1 MKRAFL
7 LFFACLCFCS
17 VHAAYLRNIPMTLTQ
32 PDGTILQCFASG
44 DEYFNYLHD
53 GNGYTIM
60 QHPQTG
66 YYVYAEKREDKLVAT
81 NYIAGVTDPASKALE
96 PYALISPEEWM
107 AKRKAWEVP
116 DEDHVNRANPNHGTL
131 NNISIFIRFS
141 DDGEFTNT
149 FSSIDNMF
157 NDVSTNAVSM
167 RSYFRAASY
176 GAIEIPTTFY
186 PGHNG
191 ETIISYQD
199 TYPRNYFQPYN
210 ASSNTNGYQDDDQR
224 REREFSLL
232 ERAVTYI
239 NRHYPIPSNLNIDYD
254 NDGKVDNVCFIVRGN
269 VGAWSSLLWPHKWS
283 LYDRTVK
290 INGKR
295 VYTFNFQ
302 LADATTYFNA
312 STMCH
317 EMNHSLGAPDL
328 YHYYHG
334 TNLSPVGGWD
344 LMENNA
350 MPPQHCGAYM
360 KMKYGH
366 WIDNIPEITQSGTY
380 TLNPI
385 SSSSPTNVAYKIR
398 TNVSNQFY
406 VLEYR
411 DNTSLFESDLPGS
424 GLLIYRINTS
434 FDGNNEY
441 DPDNGIYDEI
451 YLFRPGGSVTTNG
464 NIGNAYFSANVGR
477 TEFNANTDPHPFFT
491 DGTTDN
497 NLVIYNITSAGSTIS
512 FTYGISGIGAPTNLV
527 ATALDEHTVSLTWN
541 AVSGASSYNVYRNG
555 EYVGNTSATT
565 YIDSNLDYGQY
576 TYYLTSLDANQAMSY
591 PSETVTVSIQPENA
605 VIIGDGSTTTSDA
618 LPSYTYFNY
627 SLSEQIY
634 TSAELG
640 DAGNITSIAFLNTGA
655 TKTRTFEFY
664 LKNTTKSTFDDYADW
679 ITVAESDKVYSG
691 SVTMTANE
699 WTTIT
704 FDTPF
709 FYDGSSN
716 VVLVA
721 DDNTGNYTS
730 APHMSCRV
738 MEAPYQ
744 AIRVYTD
751 NNDYSPMTPPTDYG
765 VYDNASL
772 LTEKNQ
778 LLIVKEIP
786 TFNIT
791 VAANPTNA
799 GTVSGSGEFAMGTSC
814 TVTATANEGYVFTGW
829 TENGEVVSANAAYT
843 FTVLQDRDLVATF
856 AEGIQIGSGTT
867 SSIYLPSLSNNNYSL
882 TQQIYKAN
890 EIGTAGTITSIAFF
904 NTGTE
909 MTRTYD
915 LYLVHTNKNVFTENN
930 DTFDWIPVTNADKVF
945 SGSVHFVVGGWTVI
959 TFDTPFEY
967 NGTNNLALITHDKT
981 GSSNV
986 GLSCR
991 SFGDSYGVSIY
1002 IWSGSGIDPMH
1013 PEGLSGLDTNQKNQ
1027 ILLGFS
1033 TSQTFTKVIT
1043 GYTANTRDR
1052 YYLIASPIGDVDPNE
1067 VENMLS
1073 NDYDLYYFDQNPAI
1087 DPETGVGLEWINY
1100 ETSTGVNEDFG
1111 NLVSGKGYLYAN
1123 SNTVTLSFVGTPYDG
1138 DGMVT
1143 LRKNGGTMEGWN
1155 LVGNPFGQTAYL
1167 NRDFYVMNDA
1177 GTEITAA
1184 ERNSV
1189 EAMEGVFVVANNDN
1203 ETLTFSTTEPT
1214 KNAMLALNLSQGQGV
1229 IDRAII
1235 RFGQSGM
1242 LPKIQMNRNSTKVYV
1257 PMDDADYAVVPASE
1271 IGEMP
1276 INFKAEKNGM
1286 YSFSISNNDVD
1297 FGYLHLVDNLT
1308 GADVDLLTPNNE
1320 AVIAGEDPQSPAL
1333 VYTFTAKTTDYESRF
1348 KLVFN
1353 AKEDSPST
1361 GSGAFAYYADGEIRF
1376 VEPLQDATLQIVDVM
1391 GRVVFSVGD
1400 VSGNVSTSGMTP
1412 GVYMLRLIEG
1422 NDVRVQKIVVN

>member
-1 MKRAFL
+1 MKKITLL
-7 LFFACLCFCS
+7 LFAFFCLCS
-17 VHAAYLRNIPMTLTQ
+17 VHAAYLRNVPMTLTQ
-32 PDGTILQCFASG
+32 PDGTVLQCFASG
-44 DEYFNYLHD
+44 DEFFNYLHD
-53 GNGYTIM
+53 SNGYTIM

-66 YYVYAEKREDKLVAT
+66 YYVYAEKRDGKLVAT
-81 NYIAGVTDPASKALE
+81 NYVAGVTDPASKGLE

-107 AKRKAWEVP
+107 ARRKAWEVP
-116 DEDHVNRANPNHGTL
+116 DEEHVNRDNPNHGTL

-141 DDGEFTNT
+141 DDTEFTNT

-191 ETIISYQD
+191 NTIISYQD
-199 TYPRNYFQPYN
+199 TKPRSYFQPYT
-210 ASSNTNGYQDDDQR
+210 STNTNGYQDDDER

-239 NRHYPIPSNLNIDYD
+239 NNHYPIPTSLNIDYD
-254 NDGKVDNVCFIVRGN
+254 SDGKVDNVCFIVRGN
-269 VGAWSSLLWPHKWS
+269 VGEWSSLLWPHKWS

-302 LADATTYFNA
+302 LADATTYFNTA
-312 STMCH
+312 TMCH

-328 YHYYHG
+328 YHYYNG
-334 TNLSPVGGWD
+334 KNLKPVGPWD
-344 LMENNA
+344 LMENDA

-366 WIDNIPEITQSGTY
+366 WIDNIPEITQPGTY

-411 DNTSLFESDLPGS
+411 DNTSLFETSLPGS

-434 FDGNNEY
+434 FDGNAGY

-451 YLFRPGGSVTTNG
+451 YLFRPGGSVTNNG
-464 NIGNAYFSANVGR
+464 TIGNAYFSANVGR
-477 TEFNANTDPHPFFT
+477 TEFNANTNPHPFFT
-491 DGTTDN
+491 DGTIDDN
-497 NLVIYNITSAGSTIS
+497 LLIYNITSAGNTIS
-512 FTYGISGIGAPTNLV
+512 FTYGMANIGAPTNLV
-527 ATALDEHTVSLTWN
+527 ATALDEHTASLTWN
-541 AVSGASSYNVYRNG
+541 AVSGAASYNVYRNG
-555 EYVGNTSATT
+555 ELVGNTSATT
-565 YIDSNLDYGQY
+565 YTDSNLDYGQY

-591 PSETVTVSIQPENA
+591 PSESVSVAIQPENA
-605 VIIGDGSTTTSDA
+605 VIIGDGGTTTSTV
-618 LPSYTYFNY
+618 LPSYSYYNF

-634 TSAELG
+634 TSDELG
-640 DAGNITSIAFLNTGA
+640 DAGNITSIAFYNAGA

-664 LKNTTKSTFDDYADW
+664 LKHTQKNTFDNYTDW
-679 ITVAESDKVYSG
+679 ITVSESDKVFSG
-691 SVTMTANE
+691 SVTMTADE

-709 FYDGSSN
+709 FYDGTSN

-721 DDNTGNYTS
+721 DDNTGEYS
-730 APHMSCRV
+730 SSPHMSCRV
-738 MEAPYQ
+738 LEAPDQ
-744 AIRVYTD
+744 GLRVYTD
-751 NNDYSPMTPPTDYG
+751 ENDYSPLSPPTDYAS
-765 VYDNASL
+765 YDNASRVS
-772 LTEKNQ
+772 EKNQ
-778 LLIVKEIP
+778 LLLVKVVP

-791 VAANPTNA
+791 VAANPTR
-799 GTVSGSGEFAMGTSC
+799 GGSVSGGGEFAMGTSC
-814 TVTATANEGYVFTGW
+814 TVTATANTGYMFTGW

-856 AEGIQIGSGTT
+856 AEGIQVGSGNG

-882 TQQIYKAN
+882 TQQIYKAD
-890 EIGTAGTITSIAFF
+890 EIGTAGAITSIAFF

-915 LYLVHTNKNVFTENN
+915 LYLLHTNKNVFTENN
-930 DTFDWIPVTNADKVF
+930 NTFDWIPVTNADKVF
-945 SGSVHFVVGGWTVI
+945 SGSVDLVNGAWTVI
-959 TFDTPFEY
+959 TLDTPFEY
-967 NGTNNLALITHDKT
+967 NGTSNLALITHDKT

-991 SFGDSYGVSIY
+991 SFGGGYGISIY
-1002 IWSGSGIDPMH
+1002 TWSGSGIDPMH
-1013 PEGLSGLDTNQKNQ
+1013 PEGLGGLDTNQKNQ
-1027 ILLGFS
+1027 ILLGFD

-1052 YYLIASPIGDVDPNE
+1052 YYLIASPIENVDPEE

-1073 NDYDLYYFDQNPAI
+1073 NAYDLYAFDQT
-1087 DPETGVGLEWINY
+1087 EQLEWRNY
-1100 ETSTGVNEDFG
+1100 KTTNFDLATGM
-1111 NLVSGKGYLYAN
+1111 GYLYAN
-1123 SNTVTLSFVGTPYDG
+1123 SNTVTLKFTGTPYDG
-1138 DGMVT
+1138 DGEVT
-1143 LRKNGGTMEGWN
+1143 LHKSGGGTMEGWN

-1184 ERNSV
+1184 NRNSV
-1189 EAMEGVFVVANNDN
+1189 NVMEGVFVVANNDN

-1214 KNAMLALNLSQGQGV
+1214 KNASLALNLSQDQGV
-1229 IDRAII
+1229 IDRTIL
-1235 RFGQSGM
+1235 RFGQGGM

-1257 PMDDADYAVVPASE
+1257 PMDNADYAVVPAGE

-1276 INFKAEKNGM
+1276 INFKAEKNGT
-1286 YSFSISNNDVD
+1286 YSFSINSNDVE
-1297 FGYLHLVDNLT
+1297 FSYLHLIDNLT
-1308 GADVDLLTPNNE
+1308 GADVDMLSSNFYSFE
-1320 AVIAGEDPQSPAL
+1320 ARTS
-1333 VYTFTAKTTDYESRF
+1333 DYASRF
-1348 KLVFN
+1348 KLVFVCGDAN
-1353 AKEDSPST
+1353 ADSET
-1361 GSGAFAYYADGEIRF
+1361 FAFFRNGNWIIENAG
-1376 VEPLQDATLQIVDVM
+1376 DATLQVVDVM
-1391 GRVVFSVGD
+1391 GRIVSNEECHGCQSKYLDVV
-1400 VSGNVSTSGMTP
+1400 P
-1412 GVYMLRLIEG
+1412 GVYMLRLIKG
-1422 NDVRVQKIVVN
+1422 NDVRVQKIVVQ